1 MQLTDFLPTTKK
13 ECELRGWDELDVILF
28 SGDAYVDHP
37 SFGAAVIGRTLEA
50 AGYRVAIVPQPDWHG
65 DFRDFKKLGR
75 PRLFFG
81 ISPGCMDSMVN
92 KYTANKRLRSEDAY
106 SPDGRHDCRPEY
118 PTIVYSKILRQL
130 YPDVPIVLG
139 GIEASL
145 RRLTHYDYWEDRLR
159 KCILCDSAGDIISY
173 GMGEKTILAIAE
185 QLALGRKIGDITELP
200 QTVFLCR
207 KENIPGGITEDD
219 IVLHSHE
226 ECLRD
231 KRAEADNFRHIEEES
246 NKVHAQRLIQGVDGR
261 FVVVNPPYPPMT
273 TEEID
278 ASFDLPY
285 MRVPHPKYKGK
296 RIPAYDMIKFS
307 VNMHRGCFGGC
318 AFCTISAHQGKFIA
332 CRSKE
337 SIMKEV
343 KEVVKLPDFK
353 GYLSDLG
360 GPSANMY
367 GMHGRNLKACE
378 KCKRP
383 SCINPEICPNLN
395 TDHSAILDIY
405 RSVDALPEIKKSFIG
420 SGVRYDLLL
429 HHSKDE
435 KTNQSTKEYTRELI
449 CNHVSGR
456 LKVAPEHTSDAVLKL
471 MRKPSFKLFEEFKRI
486 FDKINREE
494 GLRQQLIPYF
504 ISSHPGCHEEDM
516 ADLAIK
522 TKRLDFQLE
531 QVQDF
536 TPTPMT
542 VSTEAWYSGYDP
554 YTLEPVFSAK
564 TQKDKLAQRQYF
576 FWYKP
581 EERRNIEQSLRRIGK
596 PELIKELLGQAPA
609 PTGHD
614 RGRDRGRDWET
625 SVSRD
630 SSRDK
635 KKDASR
641 KQKPKLY
648 NPNFQNE
655 NRRKPD
661 NRKAKSGDVRGRNR
675 RDR

>member
-13 ECELRGWDELDVILF
+13 ECELRGWTELDIILF

-37 SFGAAVIGRTLEA
+37 SFGAAVIGRTLEN

-106 SPDGRHDCRPEY
+106 SPDGRHDCRPEN
-118 PTIVYSKILRQL
+118 PTIVYSRILRQL
-130 YPDVPIVLG
+130 FPDVPIILG

-145 RRLTHYDYWEDRLR
+145 RRLTHYDYWDDCLR
-159 KCILCDSAGDIISY
+159 KCILCDSAGDMISY
-173 GMGEKTILAIAE
+173 GMGEKTVLELAR
-185 QLALGRKIGDITELP
+185 QLDEGLSIHDIKDVP
-200 QTVFLCR
+200 QTVYIAKH
-207 KENIPGGITEDD
+207 KEDISGGITDDD
-219 IVLHSHE
+219 IILHSHE

-231 KRAEADNFRHIEEES
+231 KRAEAENFRHIEEES
-246 NKVHAQRLIQGVDGR
+246 NKMHAQRLIQAVDGKY
-261 FVVVNPPYPPMT
+261 VVVNPPYPPMT
-273 TEEID
+273 TEEVD

-296 RIPAYDMIKFS
+296 RIPAYEMIKFS
-307 VNMHRGCFGGC
+307 VNLHRGCFGGC

-332 CRSKE
+332 SRSKE
-337 SIMKEV
+337 SIMREV

-353 GYLSDLG
+353 GYISDLG

-383 SCINPEICPNLN
+383 SCVHPAICPNLD
-395 TDHSAILDIY
+395 TDHSRLIDIY
-405 RSVDALPEIKKSFIG
+405 RSVDALPEVKKSFIG

-435 KTNQSTKEYTRELI
+435 KANESAREYTRELI

-456 LKVAPEHTSDAVLKL
+456 LKVAPEHTSDSVLYL
-471 MRKPSFKLFEEFKRI
+471 MRKPSFRLFEEFKRI
-486 FDKINREE
+486 FDKINREK
-494 GLRQQLIPYF
+494 GLKQQIIPYF

-516 ADLAIK
+516 ADLAVR

-542 VSTEAWYSGYDP
+542 VSTETWYSGFDP

-564 TQKDKLAQRQYF
+564 TQKDKLAQRQFF

-581 EERRNIEQSLRRIGK
+581 EERRQIEATLRRIGR
-596 PELIKELLGQAPA
+596 PDLIRELLGGVGPA
-609 PTGHD
+609 PQKQWRKEIEAPERNNRQKRTEKGGNNAPKAKGKD
-614 RGRDRGRDWET
+614 AQPW
-625 SVSRD
+625 
-630 SSRDK
+630 K
-635 KKDASR
+635 KKS
-641 KQKPKLY
+641 Y
-648 NPNFQNE
+648 NPNFQTPPKK
-655 NRRKPD
+655 RR
-661 NRKAKSGDVRGRNR
+661 
-675 RDR
+675 